1 MIRVVIFDLDGTLI
15 DSLTDLYLTMNRS
28 MEHFGFPPQPDKDY
42 PRRALGEGS
51 REYLKACLP
60 AEKRG
65 DEDLVDRCLD
75 QYRKF
80 YVDNPCEN
88 TVPYEG
94 ICEVLSFLQEKGI
107 SINVLSNKPDVPTKN
122 FVKSRFP
129 DFTFDF
135 VYGDRPGIPRKPDP
149 YVALEI
155 AESLGILP
163 EEVVFVG
170 DSEADARTGQAAG
183 MHVISALWGYRTEE
197 ELKTCG
203 ATLFA
208 KTPQDVI
215 QLIKDLS

>member
-1 MIRVVIFDLDGTLI
+1 MIRAVIFDLDGTLI

-42 PRRALGEGS
+42 HRRALGEGS

-60 AEKRG
+60 PDKRE
-65 DEDLVDRCLD
+65 DEALVDRCLD

-88 TVPYEG
+88 TMPYAG
-94 ICEVLSFLQEKGI
+94 IREVLTFLTEQGI
-107 SINVLSNKPDVPTKN
+107 SMNVLSNKPDIPTKN

-135 VYGDRPGIPRKPDP
+135 VYGDRPGVPRKPDP

-155 AESLGILP
+155 AESLGVLP
-163 EEVVFVG
+163 VEVVFIG
-170 DSEADARTGQAAG
+170 DSEADAITGQKAG
-183 MHVISALWGYRTEE
+183 MHVISALWGYRSKK
-197 ELKTCG
+197 ELETCG
-203 ATLFA
+203 AKLFA
-208 KTPQDVI
+208 EKPQDII
-215 QLIKDLS
+215 QLIQDLQ